1 MNQSEP
7 TTPSAASSAS
17 TDAEEADSAPADQ
30 RAAHFPELE
39 EMTMRLARDL
49 HGLLLKVVARESA
62 AYDAA
67 EAASQP
73 GEPPAP
79 LKLRLNSPALVLG
92 FTRLVRA
99 IRDLT
104 ASAATPGGAPARK
117 SSAAPAAP
125 RMSTAAKRRLN
136 GMKDEVR
143 KHVERS
149 IKTNAEPHLVEGL
162 LFDMDERL
170 DDPEVEA
177 DFGTQTIGHMVLD
190 LCVELGVKPEMTRW
204 PDEMLRA
211 SYIAETGCEP
221 DLPPLPKGGMAKGL
235 PAEERLDKL
244 PNGEI
249 GTPGVPP
256 AIEVPPMEFPYA
268 SQQPRT
274 APAMPPDGGRRARS
288 AGWDAIT
295 GGVFRTVI
303 FLRLAET
310 LTRRALRGTLSRDAG
325 EGRVGRLSM
334 FVSSLSRA
342 WRERVARSAG

>member
-1 MNQSEP
+1 ME
-7 TTPSAASSAS
+7 SAAHGPNQPAAAS
-17 TDAEEADSAPADQ
+17 GTPDAAAAACTRKAVLLERLDRLGVMGMELAEDTQKLA
-30 RAAHFPELE
+30 RA
-39 EMTMRLARDL
+39 TVARDL
-49 HGLLLKVVARESA
+49 AAVEAAPPDAPSPTMQSNGPALSFARAARVARDCIAMELRINEPANAGRSGEARAQRISPSA
-62 AYDAA
+62 
-67 EAASQP
+67 
-73 GEPPAP
+73 
-79 LKLRLNSPALVLG
+79 R
-92 FTRLVRA
+92 
-99 IRDLT
+99 
-104 ASAATPGGAPARK
+104 
-117 SSAAPAAP
+117 
-125 RMSTAAKRRLN
+125 RRLN

-162 LFDMDERL
+162 LLDMDERL

-244 PNGEI
+244 PNGVI

-274 APAMPPDGGRRARS
+274 APAMPPDSGRGRDPPGGMRSPGASFAR
-288 AGWDAIT
+288 
-295 GGVFRTVI
+295 
-303 FLRLAET
+303 
-310 LTRRALRGTLSRDAG
+310 
-325 EGRVGRLSM
+325 
-334 FVSSLSRA
+334 
-342 WRERVARSAG
+342 